1 MDVLVGGLANT
12 LERAPFAR
20 GGEGTLYD
28 FRWPGDRRAVK
39 LYASD
44 GGAERRRERAM
55 YLVAHPPSRL
65 RDTAGDAW
73 ELAWPERLV
82 THVDGRFAGV
92 SMVRVRH
99 AVRLSELTAHAHVLA
114 RRLGRRWLAYQL
126 PTPLSLALRLQ
137 LAARVSQLV
146 RAVHAEGRYVLT
158 DLKPDNL
165 LVTETGRVTLVD
177 CDSVQVTEQGALRFA
192 SRVRTDDYT
201 PPEGFDPAFVARWE
215 GGAPLQ
221 TSWDGFSLSV
231 IIYQLLLGIHPF
243 AVRGRDTQRGVAV
256 DTVRDAIRAGLYAH
270 GPRRMDMLLIPPPH
284 GGVASLPAVVRAALE
299 RSLAVGHNDPARRLS
314 AQEWCDVL
322 VPLTHRRRIWLG
334 VRRRL
339 AGDAAR
345 ARDGAAFLWRGG
357 TVALSWLESCRSTL
371 ARQFTRPLDIAKRE
385 VVAFLL
391 GGSVVGLL
399 LSFTVLASPRSVS
412 VLEQTVT
419 VPLYPPFPVELMTP
433 PVAAPDARW

>member
-1 MDVLVGGLANT
+1 
-12 LERAPFAR
+12 
-20 GGEGTLYD
+20 
-28 FRWPGDRRAVK
+28 
-39 LYASD
+39 
-44 GGAERRRERAM
+44 
-55 YLVAHPPSRL
+55 
-65 RDTAGDAW
+65 
-73 ELAWPERLV
+73 
-82 THVDGRFAGV
+82 
-92 SMVRVRH
+92 
-99 AVRLSELTAHAHVLA
+99 
-114 RRLGRRWLAYQL
+114 
-126 PTPLSLALRLQ
+126 
-137 LAARVSQLV
+137 
-146 RAVHAEGRYVLT
+146 
-158 DLKPDNL
+158 
-165 LVTETGRVTLVD
+165 
-177 CDSVQVTEQGALRFA
+177 
-192 SRVRTDDYT
+192 
-201 PPEGFDPAFVARWE
+201 
-215 GGAPLQ
+215 
-221 TSWDGFSLSV
+221 
-231 IIYQLLLGIHPF
+231 
-243 AVRGRDTQRGVAV
+243 
-256 DTVRDAIRAGLYAH
+256 
-270 GPRRMDMLLIPPPH
+270 MDMLLIPPPH

-433 PVAAPDARW
+433 PVAAPDAPLVAPVADPLTERTTSMLVTGTVLTYARAGVLMRRDSVVTVSDTAITMLRRELFPTARGGGLEIVRYERTTDGVRLVTPSDTLLLLRAGARVGEGWWSFNGPSRLVTARSIGAMATMAGTIQGAELVTRELGARGERRHTIWLSARYGVVRELTTDAASDGAAEGSLELIAVMRPDALTGRGAERR